1 MSLSET
7 AIMIPGP
14 VGVLESLI
22 YPVKNS
28 DAVAVICHPHPLFQG
43 TMYNKVIYILSR
55 IFHDA
60 GITAV
65 RFNFRGVGKSEG
77 SFGHSVGEIEDL
89 FAVVNW
95 IKETTSSV
103 QFYFAGFSF
112 GAYIAASGAAG
123 QSCKQLFSIAP
134 AVTHQPYA
142 SLPSLSNPWLVLQGE
157 EDEIIS
163 PQAVYD
169 WYEDAKNYHHELS
182 LIKLPG
188 ATHFFHGQLNT
199 LRAVIKEHLVK

>member
-14 VGVLESLI
+14 VGNLESLI
-22 YPVKNS
+22 YSVKNS
-28 DAVAVICHPHPLFQG
+28 QAVAVICHPHPLFQG
-43 TMYNKVIYILSR
+43 TMYNKVIYTLSR
-55 IFHDA
+55 TFYHA

-77 SFGHSVGEIEDL
+77 SFGHSVGEIEDFL
-89 FAVVNW
+89 AVVNW
-95 IKETTSSV
+95 IKETTPGV
-103 QFYFAGFSF
+103 EFYFAGFSF
-112 GAYIAASGAAG
+112 GAYIAAAGATR
-123 QSCKQLFSIAP
+123 QLCKQLFSVAP
-134 AVTHQPYA
+134 AVTHQPYS

-169 WYEDAKNYHHELS
+169 WYERAKDYHHFLS
-182 LIKLPG
+182 LIKFPG

-199 LRAVIKEHLVK
+199 LRAAIEEHLVK